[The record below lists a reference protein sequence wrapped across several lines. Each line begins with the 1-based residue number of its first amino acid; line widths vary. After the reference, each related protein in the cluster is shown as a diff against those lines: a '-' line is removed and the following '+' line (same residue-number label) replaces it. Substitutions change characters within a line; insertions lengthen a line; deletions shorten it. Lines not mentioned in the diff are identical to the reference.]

1 VFLFLLQGCAVVVIN
16 PMPQSDF
23 SVLTWNIWHGGCENG
38 EIVDPQ
44 RVTGVIKNSRA
55 DIVAMQIYGSGEL
68 ISKAPGSVPTGAGG
82 ESNAQSRT
90 VKYCF

>member
-1 VFLFLLQGCAVVVIN
+1 
-16 PMPQSDF
+16 M
-23 SVLTWNIWHGGCENG
+23 
-38 EIVDPQ
+38 
-44 RVTGVIKNSRA
+44 GVIKNNCE
-55 DIVAMQIYGSGEL
+55 DIVAMQEKYGSGEL